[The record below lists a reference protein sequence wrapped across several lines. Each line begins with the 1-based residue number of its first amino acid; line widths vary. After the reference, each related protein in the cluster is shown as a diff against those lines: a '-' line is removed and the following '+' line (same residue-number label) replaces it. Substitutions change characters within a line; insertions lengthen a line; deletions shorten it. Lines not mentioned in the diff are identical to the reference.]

1 MAMGRHH
8 DQVDVLVASRLHD
21 FVGRVAS
28 EQHACDRNP
37 IELRPQRLIQ
47 IFLSPLDDV
56 RVQIPRGDLV
66 PALQHAGGIA
76 ERRHH
81 VQQDYLRMKAAR
93 QPSGLM
99 NDVPGSIREHNRN
112 KNFLNVQHHSH
123 LSSVEYLVTKL
134 TLMLVIARLNVS
146 SAHFLVHCS
155 PAPLIIQRALPLPP
169 QNEVQPWKPY

>member
-1 MAMGRHH
+1 MGFVQYLGCHRAQQKAVERPFAMGRHH
-8 DQVDVLVASRLHD
+8 DQVDVPVASRLHD

-28 EQHACDRNP
+28 EQHTCDRNP

-93 QPSGLM
+93 QPRGLLH
-99 NDVPGSIREHNRN
+99 DVPGSVREHDRN
-112 KNFLNVQHHSH
+112 KNFMNAQH
-123 LSSVEYLVTKL
+123 YATCFRA
-134 TLMLVIARLNVS
+134 TNIALERASRL
-146 SAHFLVHCS
+146 
-155 PAPLIIQRALPLPP
+155 
-169 QNEVQPWKPY
+169 